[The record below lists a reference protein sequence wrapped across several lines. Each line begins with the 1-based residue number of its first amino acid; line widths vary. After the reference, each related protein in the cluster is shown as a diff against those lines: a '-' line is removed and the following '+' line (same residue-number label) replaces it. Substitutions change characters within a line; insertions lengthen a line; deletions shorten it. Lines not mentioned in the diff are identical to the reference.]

1 MSSNTALLIIDAQV
15 NMFTEGSSVFEGE
28 GLLHTIRCLIDQARV
43 AHLPIVYVQNNG
55 SEGDPDIP
63 GTPGWQIHP
72 AVTPETGDI
81 VIQKHTPDSF
91 HETNLQSELEARHI
105 RQVIIVGMQ
114 TEMCIAATCR
124 RAHELGYDVTL
135 VKDAHSTF
143 DGDGVTATQTIAH
156 YNDSLCAVVRV
167 EKANNITF
175 G

>member
-72 AVTPETGDI
+72 RIWD
-81 VIQKHTPDSF
+81 
-91 HETNLQSELEARHI
+91 
-105 RQVIIVGMQ
+105 
-114 TEMCIAATCR
+114 
-124 RAHELGYDVTL
+124 
-135 VKDAHSTF
+135 
-143 DGDGVTATQTIAH
+143 
-156 YNDSLCAVVRV
+156 
-167 EKANNITF
+167 
-175 G
+175 